1 MTQDQLEVER
11 ILSANNSFYEAFGSL
26 NIDKMEQVWETSE
39 DVRCIHP
46 NSSIIRGWVG
56 VRQSWA
62 DIFYNT
68 TLMHF
73 NITDEEVSVRGDSAW
88 VSCQENISTVVN
100 ARAANFTVQ
109 ATNIYVRNGDGEW
122 KLVHHHGSG

>member
-1 MTQDQLEVER
+1 MA
-11 ILSANNSFYEAFGSL
+11 ANNRFYEAFGSL
-26 NIDKMEQVWETSE
+26 EIEKMEQVWETSD
-39 DVRCIHP
+39 DVLCIHP
-46 NSSIIRGWVG
+46 SSQIITGWAG

-73 NITDEEVSVRGDSAW
+73 NITDAEVRVRGDSAW

-109 ATNIYVRNGDGEW
+109 ATNIYVRNSNGEW
-122 KLVHHHGSG
+122 KLVHHHGSA